1 MSIDIL
7 QEKIRK
13 LKNPSMVELMLP
25 LTDLP
30 PRYAHDAKGYGE
42 FCRDLLGGLKGII
55 PAVRLSFG
63 AFALLGGEGLQELA
77 QTLNTARNMGYY
89 TVLDAPELLSPTAAQ
104 ITAEAFFGGET
115 DYPCDAGRFRILGQ
129 RYHQALPARVPGG
142 EEGLVRGSAHRK

>member
-42 FCRDLLGGLKGII
+42 FCRNFHG
-55 PAVRLSFG
+55 PA
-63 AFALLGGEGLQELA
+63 QW
-77 QTLNTARNMGYY
+77 
-89 TVLDAPELLSPTAAQ
+89 
-104 ITAEAFFGGET
+104 
-115 DYPCDAGRFRILGQ
+115 
-129 RYHQALPARVPGG
+129 RY
-142 EEGLVRGSAHRK
+142 KCC